1 MRYQYPLGSN
11 SPPIEILNPRYFD
24 LDIMKFKRYLNQVG
38 RGIMDGWHILRYIQG
53 RVVVSTELLNTL
65 DIVLHTIDLVGY

>member
-1 MRYQYPLGSN
+1 MLSVPIGVKFT
-11 SPPIEILNPRYFD
+11 PIEILNPRYFD
-24 LDIMKFKRYLNQVG
+24 LDIIKFKRYLNQVG

-65 DIVLHTIDLVGY
+65 DLVLHIIDLV